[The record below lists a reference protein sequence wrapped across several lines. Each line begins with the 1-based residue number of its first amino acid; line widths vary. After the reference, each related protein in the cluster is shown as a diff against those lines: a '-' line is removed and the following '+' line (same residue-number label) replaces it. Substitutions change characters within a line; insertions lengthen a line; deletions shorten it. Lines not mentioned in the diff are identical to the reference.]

1 MVVFVVKGHVQRSCS
16 FAGRI
21 CKIVSK
27 YSCKI
32 DVNING
38 RNISANDRLMRWVT
52 IFDDMVQT
60 LCSTLTIRI
69 NGEKERELAGELIS
83 CIWNFHDE
91 ENHLILI
98 MPNNNMIQEQ
108 ENGIDDYADEDYR
121 RICIEAYQTAA
132 GLHCPMCGILLDNDS
147 EMCPA
152 CGWNHD
158 NQGDTYWFNN
168 FR

>member
-1 MVVFVVKGHVQRSCS
+1 MVVFVVKGHVQRTGS
-16 FAGRI
+16 FAGSI

-38 RNISANDRLMRWVT
+38 RNISANNKLMNWLI

-60 LCSTLTIRI
+60 LCSTMTIRI
-69 NGEKERELAGELIS
+69 YGEGEHELAGELIS

-98 MPNNNMIQEQ
+98 MPNNTIIQEM
-108 ENGIDDYADEDYR
+108 EKGIDDYDDYDYR
-121 RICIEAYQTAA
+121 GLCIDTYQSSAS
-132 GLHCPMCGILLDNDS
+132 LHCPMCGISLDNDS
-147 EMCPA
+147 EMCLA
-152 CGWNHD
+152 CGWNHG
-158 NQGDTYWFNN
+158 NQGDAYWLNKL
-168 FR
+168 R

>member
-1 MVVFVVKGHVQRSCS
+1 MVVFVLKGHVQRTGS
-16 FAGRI
+16 FAGCI
-21 CKIVSK
+21 CKIASK

-38 RNISANDRLMRWVT
+38 RDISANNSLKNWLI

-60 LCSTLTIRI
+60 LCSTMTIQI
-69 NGEKERELAGELIS
+69 HGERERELAGELIS
-83 CIWNFHDE
+83 CIWTFHDE

-98 MPNNNMIQEQ
+98 MPNNTIIQEM
-108 ENGIDDYADEDYR
+108 ENGIDDYDVYDCR
-121 RICIEAYQTAA
+121 GICIEAYRSSA
-132 GLHCPMCGILLDNDS
+132 GLHCPMCGIPLDKDS

-158 NQGDTYWFNN
+158 NQGDTYWFKK